1 MNDKLAYEI
10 IKASLRDDFIG
21 TKSFFPREVREV
33 CLKALEKQ
41 MQTCEDCR
49 HADLGPSNYAVYCL
63 EHSCVMNS
71 DNCCRDWEGEDE
83 T

>member
-1 MNDKLAYEI
+1 MTNNEKLAYEL
-10 IKASLRDDFIG
+10 IKNLFL
-21 TKSFFPREVREV
+21 PREIREV

-71 DNCCRDWEGEDE
+71 DNCCRDWEVTE
-83 T
+83 

>member
-10 IKASLRDDFIG
+10 IKASLRDDLIDN
-21 TKSFFPREVREV
+21 KSFFSREVRKV
-33 CLKALEKQ
+33 CLQALEKQ

-49 HADLGPSNYAVYCL
+49 YADLGPSKYAVYCL

-71 DNCCRDWEGEDE
+71 DNCCRDWEEK
-83 T
+83 